1 MFLFLGLPVERV
13 TLSINET
20 DDMNNERTAEQPW
33 AMTLYMYI
41 SRMYALIMTEG
52 ALELKFKET
61 VREAVNNVLY
71 SYYKYGATD
80 PKKVLIT
87 SNTDFGIVC
96 VIKTFFGSVARYL

>member
-33 AMTLYMYI
+33 AMNLYMYI

-87 SNTDFGIVC
+87 QTIPKSVLL
-96 VIKTFFGSVARYL
+96 VIKTFFGSVAPYL